1 MATRWIFGNQLNHD
15 LPLLK
20 EANKQD
26 DVILMVEAT
35 SRSKWKTYH
44 KQKLILVFSAMR
56 HFAEELREK
65 GFTVDYRE
73 ADSFDQAFKAHRK
86 DHDPDHVFYTAITDE
101 PMRKAMHKWQDALP
115 KKIKV
120 EVCSDVPLFLLTQE
134 EAVEAIGDKPYK
146 MDRFYRKLRKERNVL
161 MNGSKPIGGKWSFD
175 AENRKPAKSGTTF
188 PDPVQFRPDR
198 ITKDVIDKVKR
209 DFSNH
214 PGALDSFHWP
224 VTRKEATRALHRFIE
239 ERLETFG
246 TYQDAMLTGEDTLSH
261 SLLSA
266 AINLGLLTPEEVI
279 RQVEAALEDQDAPLN
294 AVEGFIRQILGWRE
308 YMRAVYLAEMP
319 DYASVNA
326 LRHEAD
332 LPDFFWTGK
341 TNMNCVAES
350 LRPVVKHAHNHHIQ
364 RLMVLGN
371 FANLFAISPQQTA
384 DWFNEMY
391 IDAYDWVVL
400 PNVLGMALHADG
412 GTLSTKPY
420 IASANYI
427 HKMSDYCKGC
437 PFHQK
442 DMLGEDACPFNALYW
457 DFIDRHEKR
466 FADNP
471 RMSMMYRQWGK
482 RDADSKRDIR
492 KKAKALRKQLQDG
505 AFDTP

>member
-1 MATRWIFGNQLNHD
+1 
-15 LPLLK
+15 
-20 EANKQD
+20 
-26 DVILMVEAT
+26 
-35 SRSKWKTYH
+35 
-44 KQKLILVFSAMR
+44 
-56 HFAEELREK
+56 
-65 GFTVDYRE
+65 
-73 ADSFDQAFKAHRK
+73 
-86 DHDPDHVFYTAITDE
+86 
-101 PMRKAMHKWQDALP
+101 
-115 KKIKV
+115 
-120 EVCSDVPLFLLTQE
+120 
-134 EAVEAIGDKPYK
+134 
-146 MDRFYRKLRKERNVL
+146 
-161 MNGSKPIGGKWSFD
+161 
-175 AENRKPAKSGTTF
+175 
-188 PDPVQFRPDR
+188 
-198 ITKDVIDKVKR
+198 
-209 DFSNH
+209 
-214 PGALDSFHWP
+214 
-224 VTRKEATRALHRFIE
+224 
-239 ERLETFG
+239 
-246 TYQDAMLTGEDTLSH
+246 
-261 SLLSA
+261 LSA
-266 AINLGLLTPEEVI
+266 VINLGLLTPEEVI
-279 RQVEAALEDQDAPLN
+279 RQVEAALEEQDAPLN

-319 DYASVNA
+319 DYASVNV

-350 LRPVVKHAHNHHIQ
+350 LRPVVEHAHNHHIQ

-391 IDAYDWVVL
+391 IDAYDWIVL